1 MNRLAAW
8 LCAMVLAGI
17 VPFGSSARAE
27 PVTLDVFYAFPSF
40 AKFHEAVAAEFMK
53 RHSDIRIEFRAPAPT
68 YDDGHQAMMRQ
79 AVTNQLP
86 DVYYSGYHLLEELVR
101 TRAKRNQLVDLGPLL
116 AAEGADFRRKNY
128 SDRILSLGKVDGK
141 LYGLAFNASTPI
153 MYYNAELVKKAGGDP
168 EHMPDTWEATIAL
181 GAKIRALGPDIVGLA
196 YNVQSWPGN
205 WLYLAMI
212 QQAGGTVVDGKQV
225 PLGGPDL
232 GVKVMQRF
240 RRFVT
245 EDGMPLIGDDQSR
258 QQLASGK
265 VGIYFDTPARLKQ
278 LASLVGD
285 KFALRTAVFPIDD
298 KANGELPTGGNAA
311 VITTRDAAKQKAA
324 WEYLKFVTGPE
335 AQTIVVETTG
345 YLPTNLRATGADHL
359 GPFYAKNPNY
369 RTVAEQSERSGPWV
383 GYPAGNTVRIWRA
396 QRDII
401 NAVMRGDIEPAAGY
415 ERIVKDTAAMMHE

>member
-1 MNRLAAW
+1 VKRIALLACSIVLAA
-8 LCAMVLAGI
+8 L
-17 VPFGSSARAE
+17 VPFGSNARAE
-27 PVTLDVFYAFPSF
+27 QVTLDVFYAFPSF
-40 AKFHEAVAAEFMK
+40 AKFHDAVAKEFMK
-53 RHSDIRIEFRAPAPT
+53 RHPDIRIEFRAPAPT

-86 DVYYSGYHLLEELVR
+86 DVYYSGYHLLEELVH
-101 TRAKRNQLVDLGPLL
+101 TLAKRNQIVDLGPLL
-116 AAEGADFRRKNY
+116 AAEGADFRKKNY

-153 MYYNAELVKKAGGDP
+153 MYFNEELVKKAGGDP
-168 EHMPDTWEATIAL
+168 EHMPDTWEATMAL
-181 GAKIRALGPDIVGLA
+181 GAKIHALAPDVVGLA

-212 QQAGGTVVDGKQV
+212 QQAGGTVVDGMQV
-225 PLGGPDL
+225 PLGGRDL
-232 GVKVMQRF
+232 GVKMMQRF

-278 LASLVGD
+278 LSSLVGD

-298 KANGELPTGGNAA
+298 KAKGELPTGGNAA
-311 VITTRDAAKQKAA
+311 VITTRDPKKQKAA

-345 YLPTNLRATGADHL
+345 YLPTNLRATSPEHL
-359 GPFYAKNPNY
+359 GAFYAKNPNY

-396 QRDII
+396 QRDIL

-415 ERIVKDTAAMMHE
+415 DRIVKETTAMMRE